1 MRHWP
6 RATRAGLSTGPV
18 LLSLVVLTLGPAA
31 PVLRAQH
38 DATATLTHAVD
49 AYAKV
54 TTARGS
60 FEQSLTNP
68 LTGTTAV
75 ARGDFIQQRPSHLAV
90 HFTAPSADDRIVADG
105 KWVWVYVPSATP
117 GQVMRMPVSD
127 EAAGNGPVGVD
138 FLTQFLAKPM
148 MDRYAV
154 SDAGADTV
162 AGARTH
168 AIVLIPRGAAQFTR
182 AKLWVDDTDGVVR
195 QFEVADASG
204 TIRRV
209 RVLKVTFNVP
219 VDRAAFTFTPPAGV
233 KVVDQSSML
242 NGKS

>member
-1 MRHWP
+1 MMRRP
-6 RATRAGLSTGPV
+6 RATRARLRGPLGLLPFV
-18 LLSLVVLTLGPAA
+18 LLALLLPMRRLG
-31 PVLRAQH
+31 AQH
-38 DATATLTHAVD
+38 DATATLNHAVD

-60 FEQSLTNP
+60 FEQTLTNP

-75 ARGDFIQQRPSHLAV
+75 ARGDFIQQRPSHLAI

-127 EAAGNGPVGVD
+127 ESSGSGPVGVD
-138 FLTQFLAKPM
+138 FIAQFLAKPM
-148 MDRYAV
+148 IDRYDV
-154 SDAGADTV
+154 SDAGTDTV
-162 AGARTH
+162 GGVRTH
-168 AIVLIPRGAAQFTR
+168 AIILVPRGSAQFTR
-182 AKLWVDDTDGVVR
+182 AKLWVDDAAGVVR
-195 QFEVADASG
+195 QFEVTDASG

-219 VDRAAFTFTPPAGV
+219 VDRAVFTFTPPAGV
-233 KVVDQSSML
+233 KVVDQASML
-242 NGKS
+242 SGKS